1 MHRTDRTPR
10 AACWGLLLGL
20 ALAGF
25 SGAGAWAQENV
36 PAPHPTA
43 IIVPINGT
51 QRVTMSTG
59 KFIARAVNEKENIA
73 RVSGVANEPNKVL
86 ITGLEPGITRITI
99 TDVDGKSDTF
109 DVIVQFDVEYLRSL
123 LKRAVPTASVE
134 PIPAGNN
141 SIILTGTVAHA
152 EDVQIILDTT
162 NSVVAGGNR
171 IINAMRVGGV
181 QQVQLCVVVARVSRS
196 ELRSMAFTFFD
207 QGQRHFFG
215 STIGGPGSSNSS
227 AAISPTGSSSNLV
240 QSANLVLGFVNNKQS
255 FFGFLNALRNEG
267 LAKVISEP
275 RLMTLSGRTASLLDG
290 GEQAIPVP
298 AGLGQVGTQFEE
310 FGTRLNFLPIVLGNG
325 KIHLEV
331 EPEVSRLDAAAG
343 TSIQGTIVPGR
354 ATQRVHTTVEMED
367 GQTLLL
373 GGLIQRDNNGTTS
386 KVPILGDLPLIGAAF
401 RTVSYTDDEFELVV
415 MVTPHLVDPM
425 SCDQLPHYLPG
436 QETRKPDDFELFLE
450 GILEAPRGQRTICPG
465 GRYVPAWKANGAS
478 AQYPCCG
485 NGYGNGCGNGYGNG
499 YGFHGG
505 SCAGGGC
512 GNGGCGVGG
521 EGTVMAS
528 PGTPLGTALTTNS
541 IAAPLPPAPPVRQ
554 ASGNEDATPGT
565 QPGTAPAG
573 GAPTLPPASEPGPGG
588 EK

>member
-1 MHRTDRTPR
+1 MHRTDRMPR
-10 AACWGLLLGL
+10 AACWGLLL
-20 ALAGF
+20 ALVLGGF
-25 SGAGAWAQENV
+25 SGAGAWAQEGA

-73 RVSGVANEPNKVL
+73 RVSGVPGEPGKVI
-86 ITGLEPGITRITI
+86 ITGLEPGITRVTI
-99 TDVDGKSDTF
+99 TDVEGKSDTF

-141 SIILTGTVAHA
+141 SIILTGTVAHI
-152 EDVQIILDTT
+152 EDIQIILDTT
-162 NSVVAGGNR
+162 NSIVGGGNR
-171 IINAMRVGGV
+171 IVNAMRVGGV
-181 QQVQLCVVVARVSRS
+181 QQVQLCVVVARVSRN

-215 STIGGPGSSNSS
+215 STIGGPGSSSS
-227 AAISPTGSSSNLV
+227 TAATAIGGSTSSV
-240 QSANLVLGFVNNKQS
+240 TQSTNLVLGFVNNKQS
-255 FFGFLNALRNEG
+255 FFGYLNALRNEG
-267 LAKVISEP
+267 LAKVITEP
-275 RLMTLSGRTASLLDG
+275 RLMTLSGRTASFLDG

-354 ATQRVHTTVEMED
+354 ATQRIHTTVEMED
-367 GQTLLL
+367 GQTLML
-373 GGLIQRDNNGTTS
+373 GGLIQRDNAGQTS

-401 RTVSYTDDEFELVV
+401 RTISYTDDESELVV

-450 GILEAPRGQRTICPG
+450 GILEAPRGQRTICPNG
-465 GRYVPAWKANGAS
+465 QYVPAWKTNGAS
-478 AQYPCCG
+478 AQYPCC
-485 NGYGNGCGNGYGNG
+485 NNGC
-499 YGFHGG
+499 GFHGG
-505 SCAGGGC
+505 SCAGGSC

-521 EGTVMAS
+521 EVNGMTS
-528 PGTPLGTALTTNS
+528 PGTALTTNS
-541 IAAPLPPAPPVRQ
+541 IPAPLPSAPVAPVPVRQ
-554 ASGNEDATPGT
+554 TGGTEDPTNSPPVTP
-565 QPGTAPAG
+565 PSPAPVG
-573 GAPTLPPASEPGPGG
+573 GATTLPPPAENNPGG
-588 EK
+588 QP

>member
-1 MHRTDRTPR
+1 MHRTDRLPR

-25 SGAGAWAQENV
+25 SGAGAWAQENA

-73 RVSGVANEPNKVL
+73 RVSGVANEPHRVL
-86 ITGLEPGITRITI
+86 ITGLEPGITRITL

-123 LKRAVPTASVE
+123 LKRAVPTAAVE

-171 IINAMRVGGV
+171 VINALRVGGV

-196 ELRSMAFTFFD
+196 ELRTMAFTFFD

-215 STIGGPGSSNSS
+215 STIGGSGSATSTAATAIGGSNSN
-227 AAISPTGSSSNLV
+227 IQ
-240 QSANLVLGFVNNKQS
+240 QSADLVLGFVNNKQS

-386 KVPILGDLPLIGAAF
+386 KVPILGDLPLVGAAF
-401 RTVSYTDDEFELVV
+401 RTVTYTDDEFELVV

-465 GRYVPAWKANGAS
+465 GRYVPAWKTNGAS

-485 NGYGNGCGNGYGNG
+485 NGNGCGNGYGL
-499 YGFHGG
+499 HGG

-521 EGTVMAS
+521 EGNVMAS
-528 PGTPLGTALTTNS
+528 PGGPLGTAPTTNS
-541 IAAPLPPAPPVRQ
+541 TAAPLPPAPPLRQ
-554 ASGNEDATPGT
+554 ASGNEDTTPV
-565 QPGTAPAG
+565 PPHSPAPAG
-573 GAPTLPPASEPGPGG
+573 GATTLPPASEPGAGG